1 MGTVVVSWMLVVGC
15 VAPHIVA
22 PPGWMSHACRL
33 LANAPCAT
41 PPCDSAC
48 TTDWLIP
55 SHSACGLAASQ
66 VLHRDERTRVWISGH
81 LGPSRSISRSLTQV
95 LHRDDSMC
103 GAALGTAPLPEAL
116 LGPFS
121 EVSPAGGG
129 RSLAVAQSRAISGR
143 ASGDLG
149 YSFAGGA
156 PRHGAGCR
164 RRRSRAARSSPSRAC
179 GLRDWPRVAEVA
191 RDCARL
197 TESLPRGHSLSRAR
211 LDRDLGPVS
220 EPSLNLLGTFSEPSR
235 NLLGTF
241 SEPPRKLR
249 PQVGRRRLHRR
260 QRRHPLPAGEP
271 HLVPRRRRLR
281 RGGAALYGPSRSL
294 PGAF

>member
-1 MGTVVVSWMLVVGC
+1 MGTVVVSWLLVVGC
-15 VAPHIVA
+15 VAPHTVA

-55 SHSACGLAASQ
+55 SHSACGLAANQ
-66 VLHRDERTRVWISGH
+66 VLHRDERTRVWTSGH

-149 YSFAGGA
+149 YSPAGNLGQSRAISGDLGYSPSGGA
-156 PRHGAGCR
+156 PRRGAGCR

-179 GLRDWPRVAEVA
+179 GLRD
-191 RDCARL
+191 
-197 TESLPRGHSLSRAR
+197 
-211 LDRDLGPVS
+211 
-220 EPSLNLLGTFSEPSR
+220 
-235 NLLGTF
+235 
-241 SEPPRKLR
+241 
-249 PQVGRRRLHRR
+249 
-260 QRRHPLPAGEP
+260 
-271 HLVPRRRRLR
+271 
-281 RGGAALYGPSRSL
+281 
-294 PGAF
+294 

>member
-1 MGTVVVSWMLVVGC
+1 MGTVVVSWLLVVGC

-121 EVSPAGGG
+121 EVSPAGG
-129 RSLAVAQSRAISGR
+129 
-143 ASGDLG
+143 
-149 YSFAGGA
+149 A

-220 EPSLNLLGTFSEPSR
+220 EPSR

-241 SEPPRKLR
+241 SEPPRN
-249 PQVGRRRLHRR
+249 RLDAAR
-260 QRRHPLPAGEP
+260 QLPLLLLE
-271 HLVPRRRRLR
+271 RRRLR
-281 RGGAALYGPSRSL
+281 GPSSFAISSTVALSLSNTSPLGPGGAV
-294 PGAF
+294 PGH